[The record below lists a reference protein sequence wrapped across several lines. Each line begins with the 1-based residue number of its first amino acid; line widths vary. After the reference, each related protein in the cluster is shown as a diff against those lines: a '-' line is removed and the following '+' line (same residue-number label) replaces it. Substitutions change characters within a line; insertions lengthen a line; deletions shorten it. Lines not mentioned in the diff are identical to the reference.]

1 MKIGMFLWQ
10 RRYALMLL
18 GVCSAV
24 FLAVFALYG
33 LPLRAVMYP
42 AALCAGILLVV
53 GIADYI
59 RWRHKHGILCAL
71 DALPEGIGD
80 ALPKPASAVE
90 ADYQQLLR
98 RMEDV
103 RRQEQLDAQR
113 RYQDMMD
120 YYTVWAHQIKTPIA
134 AMRLHLQQEDSALS
148 RTLTTEVMRVEQYA
162 DMVLA
167 YLRLDG
173 DSTDY
178 VIRECDLDDLVRQA
192 VKRFAG
198 EFIARHLTLDYQPL
212 QTKAVTD
219 EKWLGFVV
227 EQLLSNALKYTR
239 TGSVTI
245 SMEQPKVLCIRDT
258 GIGIAPE
265 DLPRI
270 FEHGYTGGTGRSERR
285 ASGIGLY
292 LCKRICRNLG
302 HKISAESAPGK
313 GTAIRIDLNQYELK
327 AE

>member
-10 RRYALMLL
+10 RRYALLLL
-18 GVCSAV
+18 GICSAV

-33 LPLRAVMYP
+33 FPLNAVLYP
-42 AALCAGILLVV
+42 AALCAGILLIA

-59 RWRHKHGILCAL
+59 RWRRKRRILCAL
-71 DALPEGIGD
+71 DTLPEEIGD
-80 ALPKPASAVE
+80 ALPEPASAVE

-98 RMEDV
+98 HMEDR
-103 RRQEQLDAQR
+103 RRQEQQDAQR

-198 EFIARHLTLDYQPL
+198 EFIARHLTLDYQML
-212 QTKAVTD
+212 KAKVVTD

-239 TGSVTI
+239 TGGVII

-270 FEHGYTGGTGRSERR
+270 FEHGYTGGTGRSEKK
-285 ASGIGLY
+285 ASGIGMY

-302 HKISAESAPGK
+302 HKISAESTPGK
-313 GTAIRIDLNQYELK
+313 GTVIRIDLNQYELK